1 MKLVCSFR
9 GSTID
14 MLNMCLCAW
23 HEYIKYIQYILCI
36 HSHRLVF
43 YISESITSIA
53 IYHGFFETVSS
64 PVLHSPNTFEEPVSI
79 GDQLQQMK
87 SMEPTQYV

>member
-9 GSTID
+9 DSTID

-23 HEYIKYIQYILCI
+23 HEYIKYISTYYVFII
-36 HSHRLVF
+36 YYSHRLVF
-43 YISESITSIA
+43 YISESINSIA

-64 PVLHSPNTFEEPVSI
+64 PNLLRNHILLSLSWSQY
-79 GDQLQQMK
+79 QLETNC
-87 SMEPTQYV
+87 SR